1 MKVAGSLTAT
11 GHHDSL
17 LRRRR
22 SAALYMLT
30 RAVPRVRVNLPDELL
45 QRAATRA
52 QELGKHIDEL
62 YAEAIDRYVE
72 VNKAASAGSLR
83 SRAGMPRASPQLIIE
98 IPEEL
103 FQRAE
108 KLAKRL
114 GKRRDVMYAEALAKH
129 VSSAAAADSALNQ
142 GHDLPSGAWR
152 PKGQNA

>member
-1 MKVAGSLTAT
+1 M
-11 GHHDSL
+11 
-17 LRRRR
+17 
-22 SAALYMLT
+22 
-30 RAVPRVRVNLPDELL
+30 PRVRVKLPDELL

-52 QELGKHIDEL
+52 QELGTQIDEL

-72 VNKAASAGSLR
+72 VNKSATAGSLR
-83 SRAGMPRASPQLIIE
+83 SRGGIPSAAPQLTIE

-103 FQRAE
+103 FQRAD

-129 VSSAAAADSALNQ
+129 MTYAPAGDSALDQ

-152 PKGQNA
+152 PTSST

>member
-1 MKVAGSLTAT
+1 
-11 GHHDSL
+11 
-17 LRRRR
+17 
-22 SAALYMLT
+22 
-30 RAVPRVRVNLPDELL
+30 VPRVRVKIPDELL

-72 VNKAASAGSLR
+72 VNKDASAGSLR
-83 SRAGMPRASPQLIIE
+83 SRSGMPRAAPELIIE

-103 FQRAE
+103 LQRAD

-114 GKRRDVMYAEALAKH
+114 GKRRDVMYAEALATHVKH
-129 VSSAAAADSALNQ
+129 APAADSALNQ

-152 PKGQNA
+152 AKGSV